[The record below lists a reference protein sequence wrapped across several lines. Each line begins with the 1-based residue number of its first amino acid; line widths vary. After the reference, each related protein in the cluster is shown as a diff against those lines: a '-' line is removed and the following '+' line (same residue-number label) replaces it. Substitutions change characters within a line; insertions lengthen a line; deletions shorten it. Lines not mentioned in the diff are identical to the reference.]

1 MIVSIETEYYLGDEI
16 LYETTAI
23 RDKVIVPVFMLSKI
37 QSITISCPNYNR
49 EYSLEYEI
57 DDGRTL
63 KANEIKCIYNN
74 PNSAQGLSNFKFK
87 ISFDSP
93 YCIMD
98 EILYEIMYNGFKEWA
113 GTVIYGHQFLYETT
127 AIKERIVTSVFMAG
141 RIKSIKISPLEDN
154 NQIAIKYIL
163 DDGNVINPDD
173 IRGYLN
179 GASNL
184 F

>member
-23 RDKVIVPVFMLSKI
+23 RDKVVVPVFMLSKI

-63 KANEIKCIYNN
+63 KSNEIKCIYNN
-74 PNSAQGLSNFKFK
+74 SNSAQGLSNFKFK

-98 EILYEIMYNGFKEWA
+98 EILYE
-113 GTVIYGHQFLYETT
+113 TT
-127 AIKERIVTSVFMAG
+127 AIKERIVTTVFMAG
-141 RIKSIKISPLEDN
+141 RIKSINISPLGEG
-154 NQIAIKYIL
+154 NQISIKYIL
-163 DDGNVINPDD
+163 DDGNIINPDD

-179 GASNL
+179 GVSNL

>member
-98 EILYEIMYNGFKEWA
+98 EILYE
-113 GTVIYGHQFLYETT
+113 TT
-127 AIKERIVTSVFMAG
+127 AIKETIVTSVFMAG

-179 GASNL
+179 GVSNL

>member
-98 EILYEIMYNGFKEWA
+98 EILYE
-113 GTVIYGHQFLYETT
+113 TT

-179 GASNL
+179 GVSNL

>member
-23 RDKVIVPVFMLSKI
+23 RDKVIVPVFMLTKI

-98 EILYEIMYNGFKEWA
+98 EILYE
-113 GTVIYGHQFLYETT
+113 TT

>member
-23 RDKVIVPVFMLSKI
+23 RDKVVVPVFMLSKI

-63 KANEIKCIYNN
+63 KSNEIKCIYNN
-74 PNSAQGLSNFKFK
+74 SNSAKGLSNFKFK

-98 EILYEIMYNGFKEWA
+98 EILYE
-113 GTVIYGHQFLYETT
+113 TT
-127 AIKERIVTSVFMAG
+127 AIKERIVTTVFMAG
-141 RIKSIKISPLEDN
+141 RIKSINISPLGEG
-154 NQIAIKYIL
+154 NQISIKYIL
-163 DDGNVINPDD
+163 DDGNIINPDD

-179 GASNL
+179 GVSNL

>member
-98 EILYEIMYNGFKEWA
+98 EILYE
-113 GTVIYGHQFLYETT
+113 TT